1 MTWTQWAPLA
11 LVCLLGAVSPGPSLA
26 VVTRHTISGGSAAG
40 LLCAVSHGVGILIW
54 ASLMVAGVGFLIL
67 QHSVWFTLIQV
78 LGGLY
83 LVYLG
88 LKMLASAKA
97 PREAMNAGSTDS
109 DGGAALDGLVIAL
122 SNPKIA
128 VFFAALFS
136 QFIRPDAPWTE
147 KVTLALTAAV
157 IDALWYALVAVMLS
171 RSMALEYLREHTQ
184 LLNRIFG
191 TILIVLAV
199 SVMVSTG

>member
-88 LKMLASAKA
+88 LKMLTSSDASTHATINRRA
-97 PREAMNAGSTDS
+97 SSYSRAV
-109 DGGAALDGLVIAL
+109 LDGLLIAL

-136 QFIRPDAPWTE
+136 QFIRPDALWTE
-147 KVTLALTAAV
+147 KAILASTAAV
-157 IDALWYALVAVMLS
+157 IDALWYALVAAMLS
-171 RSMALEYLREHTQ
+171 HSRALEHLRQRTQ
-184 LLNRIFG
+184 LLNRVFG
-191 TILIVLAV
+191 TILVVLAV
-199 SVMVSTG
+199 SVMASTG